1 MQFVARKFLSIIK
14 RSEHQL
20 RDKNGYATFW
30 RTIPNKIKQ
39 FSLSEEK
46 LDKMN
51 LDPVNCNR

>member
-1 MQFVARKFLSIIK
+1 M
-14 RSEHQL
+14 

-30 RTIPNKIKQ
+30 RTIPDKIKQ

-46 LDKMN
+46 LDKMD